1 MHNILHIYL
10 RVRIIFNRYKV
21 ISIKLLNDQYFGL
34 FSEINNRIKEMKRR
48 ELLSVIKQNGMFSND
63 LIPKLIEEVQKHS
76 DNEDTET
83 LRNTLRLFIVK
94 L

>member
-1 MHNILHIYL
+1 
-10 RVRIIFNRYKV
+10 
-21 ISIKLLNDQYFGL
+21 
-34 FSEINNRIKEMKRR
+34 MKRR

-94 L
+94 LRAKFLKAKRMYSRLEEQESDWLNKDIYATNLRSNLIQAH